1 LLYSSRET
9 TQNFSDR
16 DPVILVGELSLWVA
30 LLMAAW
36 AATVSFAG
44 GQMRRADLIES
55 GERALYAT
63 LAMVV
68 LASLGLWTALLT
80 HDFSIKYVASY
91 TSANLPTVYTIT
103 AFWGGQSGSLLFWA
117 LILSTFTAI
126 TLWTNRTRNRELM
139 PYVAGTL
146 ALILV
151 FFLATI
157 CLGSNPF
164 ERLDFIPLDGRGLNP
179 QLQNPGMAI
188 HPPNLY
194 LGYVST
200 SIPFAFAIAALLT
213 RRLDAGW
220 LAAVRRWALL
230 SWFFNTVGIILGM
243 WWAYVELG
251 WGGYWAW
258 DPVENASLL
267 PWLVNT
273 AFLHSIMVQEKRGM
287 LRKWN
292 VTLVVSAFLLSIFGT
307 FITRSGV
314 ISSVHSFAQSPV
326 GKWFAAFLI
335 LAIVLTA
342 YLVSTR
348 LQDLRSTAELE
359 SMVSREA
366 AFLYNNLVLVGIAFS
381 VLWGT
386 LFPIISEAVRGNKIT
401 VGPPFFNTV
410 NIPLGLLLLLLTGI
424 GPLIAWR
431 RASVANL
438 RRQFLVPV
446 SVAITIGVL
455 CFVIGVHNLAALLS
469 YTFGGLVL
477 ATIVQEFSK
486 GVGARHRMYGE
497 SRIVA
502 LPRLIARNRRRYGG
516 YIVHLGVVV
525 VFAAFAGLA
534 FKREFD
540 LTLNAGDTKTVT
552 DAWGHQW
559 SFVSQGISRYNVLNR
574 EVTAIA
580 LDVSRDGKPE
590 GVITSEKRQHV
601 DSRGAP
607 TFEPSTEVGIKG
619 SFKQD
624 VYVVLAG
631 VRTVA
636 PATATTSP
644 LGPNLVDTAEI
655 RVTFNP
661 LVRWVW
667 LGGALMAIGGLVVM
681 WPAADKQRAQSGYA
695 AVLKPRHVRVPEL
708 IEA

>member
-1 LLYSSRET
+1 M
-9 TQNFSDR
+9 
-16 DPVILVGELSLWVA
+16 ILVGELSLWVA

-36 AATVSFAG
+36 SATVSFAG
-44 GQMRRADLIES
+44 GQLRRTDLIES
-55 GERALYAT
+55 GERAVYAT
-63 LAMVV
+63 LALVI

-117 LILSTFTAI
+117 LILSIYSAI
-126 TLWTNRTRNRELM
+126 TLYTNRTRNRELM
-139 PYVAGTL
+139 PYVSGTL
-146 ALILV
+146 AVILV

-157 CLGSNPF
+157 CFGSNPF
-164 ERLDFIPLDGRGLNP
+164 ERLAFIPVDGRGLNP

-194 LGYVST
+194 LGYVGT

-213 RRLDAGW
+213 RRLDAEW
-220 LAAVRRWALL
+220 LAAVRRWVLL
-230 SWFFNTVGIILGM
+230 AWFFNTVGIVLGM

-292 VTLVVSAFLLSIFGT
+292 VTLVVSAFLLAIFGT

-314 ISSVHSFAQSPV
+314 TSSVHSFSQSPV
-326 GKWFAAFLI
+326 GKWFAAFLV
-335 LAIVLTA
+335 LAIVVTA

-348 LQDLRSTAELE
+348 LQDLKSNAELE

-431 RASVANL
+431 RAAVANL
-438 RRQFLVPV
+438 RRQFVVPV
-446 SVAITIGVL
+446 SVAATGGVA
-455 CFVIGVHNLAALLS
+455 C
-469 YTFGGLVL
+469 
-477 ATIVQEFSK
+477 
-486 GVGARHRMYGE
+486 VGPG
-497 SRIVA
+497 
-502 LPRLIARNRRRYGG
+502 
-516 YIVHLGVVV
+516 
-525 VFAAFAGLA
+525 
-534 FKREFD
+534 
-540 LTLNAGDTKTVT
+540 
-552 DAWGHQW
+552 
-559 SFVSQGISRYNVLNR
+559 
-574 EVTAIA
+574 
-580 LDVSRDGKPE
+580 
-590 GVITSEKRQHV
+590 
-601 DSRGAP
+601 
-607 TFEPSTEVGIKG
+607 
-619 SFKQD
+619 
-624 VYVVLAG
+624 
-631 VRTVA
+631 
-636 PATATTSP
+636 
-644 LGPNLVDTAEI
+644 GPNLAGLLSF
-655 RVTFNP
+655 TFGPPVSATVVQEMYQGINARHHMYRDAQA
-661 LVRWVW
+661 VR
-667 LGGALMAIGGLVVM
+667 L
-681 WPAADKQRAQSGYA
+681 
-695 AVLKPRHVRVPEL
+695 PRIV
-708 IEA
+708 

>member
-1 LLYSSRET
+1 M
-9 TQNFSDR
+9 
-16 DPVILVGELSLWVA
+16 ILVGELSLWVA
-30 LLMAAW
+30 LLMATW
-36 AATVSFAG
+36 AAAVSFAG
-44 GQMRRADLIES
+44 GQLRRADLIES
-55 GERALYAT
+55 GERAIYAT

-68 LASLGLWTALLT
+68 LASLGLLTALLT
-80 HDFSIKYVASY
+80 HDFSIRYVASY
-91 TSANLPTVYTIT
+91 TSANLPKVYTIT

-117 LILSTFTAI
+117 LILSIYSAI
-126 TLWTNRTRNRELM
+126 ALWTNRTRNRELM
-139 PYVAGTL
+139 PYVTGTL
-146 ALILV
+146 ALLLV
-151 FFLATI
+151 FFLAMI

-164 ERLDFIPLDGRGLNP
+164 ERLDFIPVDGRGLNP

-194 LGYVST
+194 LGYVGT

-213 RRLDAGW
+213 RRLDAEW

-230 SWFFNTVGIILGM
+230 AWFFNTVGIVLGM

-326 GKWFAAFLI
+326 GMWFAGFLV
-335 LAIVLTA
+335 LAIVVTA

-348 LQDLRSTAELE
+348 LQDLRSHAELE
-359 SMVSREA
+359 SMISREA

-438 RRQFLVPV
+438 QRQFLIPV
-446 SVAITIGVL
+446 ASAATIGILVFAL
-455 CFVIGVHNLAALLS
+455 GVHNLAALLS
-469 YTFGGLVL
+469 FTFGGLVL
-477 ATIVQEFSK
+477 ATIVQEFYK
-486 GVGARHRMYGE
+486 GVNARHHMYGE
-497 SRIVA
+497 SRVIA

-540 LTLNAGDTKTVT
+540 LTLNAGDSRTVT
-552 DAWGHQW
+552 DAWGHRW
-559 SFVSQGISRYNVLNR
+559 TFLSQGISRYSVLNR

-580 LDVSRDGKPE
+580 LDVTRDGKPA

-607 TFEPSTEVGIKG
+607 TFEPSTEVGIMG

-631 VRTVA
+631 VRGA
-636 PATATTSP
+636 
-644 LGPNLVDTAEI
+644 NDAEI

-667 LGGALMAIGGLVVM
+667 LGGMVMAIGGLVVM
-681 WPAADKQRAQSGYA
+681 WPAADRQRAQSGYA
-695 AVLKPRHVRVPEL
+695 AVLKPRPIGERVPDL
-708 IEA
+708 VGA